1 MAYSDIL
8 KARRSMYILNDQLPV
23 SQDLV
28 TGRIKEAMSLSPTA
42 FMMQDIHAVILTG
55 NNHKKLWD
63 KIVHDTLQKIVPPE
77 PFKRT
82 EVKLSTFSQAAG
94 TILLVRDLDAV
105 EQMKKDYATYAAEM
119 DAWSW
124 QDLGIAM
131 VNIWNSLA
139 EINVGANIQHYNP
152 LIDDEV
158 KATWDIPD
166 NYQLVGQMVYGGIIS
181 RPGDKERKSGD
192 ELVKVVAEQPDLGMT
207 QEEFDDLMRRG
218 DEEIAS
224 GKYETIDEVFD
235 RLNNKYGIN
244 AWWISIA
251 YTYLAMPVLD

>member
-23 SQDLV
+23 SRGVV

-42 FMMQDIHAVILTG
+42 FMMQDIHAVVLTG
-55 NNHKKLWD
+55 DDHKKLWD
-63 KIVHDTLQKIVPPE
+63 QIVHDTLQKIVPPE

-82 EVKLSTFSQAAG
+82 EIKLQTFSKAYG
-94 TILLVRDLDAV
+94 TILLLRDLDAV

-158 KATWDIPD
+158 KATWEISD
-166 NYQLVGQMVYGGIIS
+166 NYQLVGQMVYGGIVS
-181 RPGDKERKSGD
+181 RPGDKERKGGD
-192 ELVKVVAEQPDLGMT
+192 ELVKVVE
-207 QEEFDDLMRRG
+207 
-218 DEEIAS
+218 
-224 GKYETIDEVFD
+224 
-235 RLNNKYGIN
+235 
-244 AWWISIA
+244 
-251 YTYLAMPVLD
+251 